1 MVAVANHHLEN
12 VSWLVSIDV
21 DSMKTQNTNKQSQ
34 LHHSA
39 ANNNTEIASVL
50 LKALKSSDSF
60 SLFSSADNSGVTT
73 SSWSWSKGH
82 LGFRK
87 WLLEE
92 YKTSMSEY
100 DPLLHTIQDN
110 DGDTPLMLAE
120 ANHHLEIV
128 SWLVSIDADCMKT
141 QKTKH
146 KQIK

>member
-12 VSWLVSIDV
+12 VSWLVSIDA
-21 DSMKTQNTNKQSQ
+21 DSMKTQNTNKQSE

-50 LKALKSSDSF
+50 LKALKSSDNF
-60 SLFSSADNSGVTT
+60 SLISSADNSGRTT
-73 SSWSWSKGH
+73 FTWSCSKGH
-82 LGFRK
+82 LEFRK

-92 YKTSMSEY
+92 YKNSMSES

-110 DGDTPLMLAE
+110 DGDTPLMMAE

-128 SWLVSIDADCMKT
+128 SWLVSIYCGFYED
-141 QKTKH
+141 TKH
-146 KQIK
+146 KQTK

>member
-12 VSWLVSIDV
+12 VSWLVSIDA
-21 DSMKTQNTNKQSQ
+21 DSMKTQNTNKQSE

-50 LKALKSSDSF
+50 LKALKSSDNF
-60 SLFSSADNSGVTT
+60 SLISSADNRGRTTVT
-73 SSWSWSKGH
+73 WSCSKGH
-82 LGFRK
+82 LEFRK

-92 YKTSMSEY
+92 YKNSMSES

-110 DGDTPLMLAE
+110 DGDTPLMMAE

-128 SWLVSIDADCMKT
+128 SWLVSIYCGFYED
-141 QKTKH
+141 TKH
-146 KQIK
+146 KQTK

>member
-1 MVAVANHHLEN
+1 MVAVANHHLEK

-50 LKALKSSDSF
+50 LKALKSSDNF
-60 SLFSSADNSGVTT
+60 SLISSADNSGRTT
-73 SSWSWSKGH
+73 FTWSCSKGH
-82 LGFRK
+82 LEFKK
-87 WLLEE
+87 WLLEK
-92 YKTSMSEY
+92 YKNSMSES

-110 DGDTPLMLAE
+110 DGDTPLMMAE

-128 SWLVSIDADCMKT
+128 SWLVSVYRGFYED
-141 QKTKH
+141 TKH
-146 KQIK
+146 KQTK